1 MAEPAVTGGSDMRR
15 RWGRT
20 FLLDWK
26 LPQVSRHSPAWR
38 RVPAGRVPV
47 RWRRVMRWRGANMW
61 SFPLKRRGVFTMHMS
76 SWRSTAGWR
85 RSPRWRRSAGWSG
98 AGSTVGGKRGWTKR
112 PPRRLRVTRG
122 RIALL
127 FLLSTVMSA
136 VLIIRFFDVKLR
148 EPLFFLAKTRL
159 TQIATEAIN
168 AAIAER
174 FAEQAATDSLIRWQ
188 KDDSGRIIG
197 FVIDYKEQLKITS
210 ETIRIVQ
217 GILRE
222 KEEIPEHIPLGHAL
236 KSPLLSAIGPRV
248 SVTFHPL
255 GAVKA
260 DVETRQVDAGINN
273 VLVEVFLRIRT
284 DIAIVIPF
292 DREPETIETEIPL
305 SYLLV
310 VGDVPLYYYDNKGN
324 PVGSGAAQAPPIALP
339 GLHGEESRGAGKR

>member
-1 MAEPAVTGGSDMRR
+1 MRR

-20 FLLDWK
+20 FPLDWRQR
-26 LPQVSRHSPAWR
+26 PQASRSSPAWR
-38 RVPAGRVPV
+38 RVPAWRVPV
-47 RWRRVMRWRGANMW
+47 QWRRMAQWHGPITRGFPPKRQGAFRVRLSPWRG
-61 SFPLKRRGVFTMHMS
+61 S
-76 SWRSTAGWR
+76 AGWR
-85 RSPRWRRSAGWSG
+85 RAPRWRRSGGWSG
-98 AGSTVGGKRGWTKR
+98 SGAGAPSGGGRGWPKR
-112 PPRRLRVTRG
+112 PPRRLRLTRG

-127 FLLSTVMSA
+127 LFLFVVFSSVA
-136 VLIIRFFDVKLR
+136 IARFLDTRLR
-148 EPLFFLAKTRL
+148 EPLFFLAKVRL
-159 TQIATEAIN
+159 TQMATEAIN

-174 FAEQAATDSLIRWQ
+174 FAEQAATESLIRWQ
-188 KDDSGRIIG
+188 KDDSGRITG
-197 FVIDYKEQLKITS
+197 FLIDYKEQMKITS

-222 KEEIPEHIPLGHAL
+222 KEEIPERIPLGHAL

-248 SVTFHPL
+248 SVTFQPL

-324 PVGSGAAQAPPIALP
+324 PVGSGAAQAPAIALP
-339 GLHGEESRGAGKR
+339 GLHGEERRGTGKPP

>member
-1 MAEPAVTGGSDMRR
+1 MRR

-20 FLLDWK
+20 FPLDWRRR
-26 LPQVSRHSPAWR
+26 PQAWRNSSAWR
-38 RVPAGRVPV
+38 RVPAWRVPV
-47 RWRRVMRWRGANMW
+47 QWRR
-61 SFPLKRRGVFTMHMS
+61 
-76 SWRSTAGWR
+76 TAQ
-85 RSPRWRRSAGWSG
+85 WRRSAGWSDG
-98 AGSTVGGKRGWTKR
+98 AGARAPSGGGRGWAKR
-112 PPRRLRVTRG
+112 PPRRLRLTPG

-127 FLLSTVMSA
+127 LLLFVVLSAIATV
-136 VLIIRFFDVKLR
+136 RFFDTRLK
-148 EPLFFLAKTRL
+148 EPLFFLAKVRL
-159 TQIATEAIN
+159 TQMATEAIN
-168 AAIAER
+168 TAIAER
-174 FAEQAATDSLIRWQ
+174 FAEQAATDNLIRWQ
-188 KDDSGRIIG
+188 KDESGRITG
-197 FVIDYKEQLKITS
+197 FLIDYKEQMKITA

-248 SVTFHPL
+248 SVTFQPL
-255 GAVKA
+255 GAVRA

-292 DREPETIETEIPL
+292 DREPETFETEIPL

-324 PVGSGAAQAPPIALP
+324 PVGSGASQAPAIALP
-339 GLHGEESRGAGKR
+339 GSGLHGEENRGAGEP